1 MTILNVV
8 NVRGCVRIVEIK
20 ILYNIRK
27 LNKVTLD
34 DVILKYRRKE
44 KGGKQP
50 IKKRY
55 SNRYTY
61 FSISLCK
68 SSNNLLIRIGCL

>member
-1 MTILNVV
+1 MSILVHI
-8 NVRGCVRIVEIK
+8 RDCVRIVEIK

-50 IKKRY
+50 LKKEMEY

-61 FSISLCK
+61 FSMSLCK
-68 SSNNLLIRIGCL
+68 ASNIFLIGCL

>member
-50 IKKRY
+50 LKKEI
-55 SNRYTY
+55 
-61 FSISLCK
+61 FQ
-68 SSNNLLIRIGCL
+68 